1 MDVPP
6 VIVMTSFHIASLDF
20 FTYLERRAQ
29 RLSTELT
36 LSDQESG
43 KLDMSWLKL
52 DGESYAYG

>member
-6 VIVMTSFHIASLDF
+6 VIVMTSFHIASLDL

-43 KLDMSWLKL
+43 KLDMPWLKL
-52 DGESYAYG
+52 NGEPYVYG